1 MIKRKYDSRRA
12 RVNIERR
19 RATHY
24 KFVTGMD
31 FRTRTHGTA
40 RQIGKKFP
48 VGSISSKSLPKLTFK
63 KPTRFEKA
71 RLTELERDAI
81 REEEKLKAA
90 GFKGY
95 MIGIRLKSG
104 KIEEIPLIAK
114 SWHEA
119 FALAHEN
126 MMKYDPNDIDEITI
140 VDPSLKEIAHAISG
154 GARRFAGAI
163 KRGVE
168 KIPGYA
174 RKTFKEAEAF
184 TIRRARE
191 AGRIAAL
198 PEEVREAYEVGKARR
213 PGIVSASVE
222 EPARRVLTPE
232 EASRL
237 VAEAMRGAPI
247 TEAAK
252 AEVRE
257 EPAPYTTEELKAAQ
271 ERIARRRAERRQL
284 TPSEQKRRYRA
295 STRPFQSRMWGS
307 NDRTSS
313 TSSEE
318 ESRIAKT
325 KRQLRKARHALRVIG
340 ALG

>member
-1 MIKRKYDSRRA
+1 MIPKFDSRKA
-12 RVNIERR
+12 RLNIERR
-19 RATHY
+19 HAA
-24 KFVTGMD
+24 KVQMFTG
-31 FRTRTHGTA
+31 FRTRTHGTL
-40 RQIGKKFP
+40 RQIGQKFP
-48 VGSISSKSLPKLTFK
+48 VSSMPSKSLPKLKFK
-63 KPTRFEKA
+63 TPTRFQKA

-140 VDPSLKEIAHAISG
+140 VDPSLREIAHAISG
-154 GARRFAGAI
+154 EARRFAGAI

-168 KIPGYA
+168 KIPPYA
-174 RKTFKEAEAF
+174 RKTYKEAEAF
-184 TIRRARE
+184 AIRRARE

-198 PEEVREAYEVGKARR
+198 PEEVREAYEVGRARR
-213 PGIVSASVE
+213 PAEAVQ
-222 EPARRVLTPE
+222 PARRVLTPE

-257 EPAPYTTEELKAAQ
+257 EPAPYTAEELKAAQ
-271 ERIARRRAERRQL
+271 ERIAKRRAERRQL
-284 TPSEQKRRYRA
+284 TPSEQRRIYRA

-325 KRQLRKARHALRVIG
+325 KRQLRKARRALRVIG

>member
-1 MIKRKYDSRRA
+1 MPIWDSRKA
-12 RVNIERR
+12 RMNIERR
-19 RATHY
+19 HAA
-24 KFVTGMD
+24 KVQMVTG
-31 FRTRTHGTA
+31 FKTRIRGTA
-40 RQIGKKFP
+40 RQIGQKFP
-48 VGSISSKSLPKLTFK
+48 VSSMPSKSLPKLKF
-63 KPTRFEKA
+63 TRFQKA

-95 MIGIRLKSG
+95 MIGIKLKSG
-104 KIEEIPLIAK
+104 RIEEIPLIAK

-119 FALAHEN
+119 FALAHKS

-140 VDPSLKEIAHAISG
+140 VDPSLREIAHAISG

-168 KIPGYA
+168 KIPPYA
-174 RKTFKEAEAF
+174 RKAYKEAEAF
-184 TIRRARE
+184 AVRRARE

-213 PGIVSASVE
+213 PASAE

-237 VAEAMRGAPI
+237 VAEAMLGAPI

-252 AEVRE
+252 A

-271 ERIARRRAERRQL
+271 AKIAERRAAARRSL
-284 TPSEQKRRYRA
+284 TPSEQRRRRLTA
-295 STRPFQSRMWGS
+295 SRPFQSRS
-307 NDRTSS
+307 PLTTSQEEYAS
-313 TSSEE
+313 YMPSEE

-325 KRQLRKARHALRVIG
+325 KKQLRKARHALRVIG